1 MTRDETFAA
10 YNKCQTKERLI
21 CGGLRSGKTYLAA
34 HTILQR
40 IAGANPI
47 VVAIVATNERAIRYV
62 YQQLKVYG
70 LHKILHEA
78 PDTTLVEITWRDR
91 IKEMPEFIQLR
102 NGTEIHFFTSS
113 ETWPFDVDVLWIDN
127 EVANSGLGLLAEWRS
142 TIKEY
147 GLFIWSQWD
156 WTGSQESQELWLS
169 HPESQFVL
177 DTQDNPGLPPERVR
191 DLIAVWDD
199 KTERLTGKHP

>member
-34 HTILQR
+34 HTVLSH
-40 IAGANPI
+40 IATLVPAVI
-47 VVAIVATNERAIRYV
+47 AVVATDERTVALAYKILNYLARDRFYFGIDNAIRW
-62 YQQLKVYG
+62 LDKVRR
-70 LHKILHEA
+70 
-78 PDTTLVEITWRDR
+78 V
-91 IKEMPEFIQLR
+91 PEFMQLR

-113 ETWPFDVDVLWIDN
+113 ETWPFDVDVLWLDN
-127 EVANSGLGLLAEWRS
+127 EVTYSGLGLLAEWRS
-142 TIKEY
+142 TVKED

-156 WTGSQESQELWLS
+156 WTNTQESRELWLS

-177 DTQDNPGLPPERVR
+177 STLDNPGLSAER
-191 DLIAVWDD
+191 IAQLRNYWVDSLD
-199 KTERLTGKHP
+199 RLAGKHP